1 MKQKNLILMVVAVG
15 CGLVAAF
22 LTTQI
27 NAKPKIEHVDVWVA
41 AKDLPVGTLMTK
53 ADLPKL
59 IVKKQMAK
67 DSLPQAFV
75 TSEEEL
81 IDRRLNRPVL
91 KDEPFNPGSLT
102 KGGVITLPE
111 GKHMV
116 ALPIGVSNGVAGFVG
131 PGSKVDVLAT
141 LKLDQT
147 LEAFPLLVDMLV
159 LAVDGN
165 VSYDTSKN
173 GVFASMSTVSFAVT
187 QEEALLLALAKNRG
201 CHLELLL
208 RHPGTP
214 TDKDYDIK
222 KIRKML
228 ESDKS
233 PAKTVITGRPGEV
246 EGARGSNEPDVKP
259 STEGPQ
265 LKDLVRVWV
274 ANENIAKDTQI
285 TKDLITQ
292 KFAERAVPKEFAD
305 EAVGDLSAFVGK
317 ALVTGVSKGQWV
329 TGSMLG
335 QPGLKPSPLEDFS
348 PKPGAPGDKVVVPVI
363 PPAQRKIR
371 DVTVHTAS
379 GAVVYRYEEIR
390 PEEWRLRGVMT
401 PEDATKTAPKDPPKD
416 PAHPAPEGK

>member
-1 MKQKNLILMVVAVG
+1 
-15 CGLVAAF
+15 
-22 LTTQI
+22 LTR
-27 NAKPKIEHVDVWVA
+27 
-41 AKDLPVGTLMTK
+41 

-75 TSEEEL
+75 TSEDEL
-81 IDRRLNRPVL
+81 IDRRLTRPVL

-141 LKLDQT
+141 LKLDST
-147 LEAFPLLVDMLV
+147 LEAFPLLVDMLI

-173 GVFASMSTVSFAVT
+173 GVFANMSTVSFAVT
-187 QEEALLLALAKNRG
+187 QEEALLLALAKQRG

-214 TDKDYDIK
+214 LDKDYDIK
-222 KIRKML
+222 KIKKLL

-233 PAKTVITGRPGEV
+233 PSKLVVTGRPGEV
-246 EGARGSNEPDVKP
+246 EGAKGVNEPDVKP
-259 STEGPQ
+259 LTPDKT
-265 LKDLVRVWV
+265 KDLVRVWV
-274 ANENIAKDTQI
+274 ANENIAKDTPI
-285 TKDLITQ
+285 TKDLIAQ

-305 EAVGDLSAFVGK
+305 EAVGDLSAFLGK

-335 QPGLKPSPLEDFS
+335 QPGLRPSPLEDFN
-348 PKPGAPGDKVVVPVI
+348 PKPGPNDKIPVI
-363 PPAQRKIR
+363 PPAQRKIV
-371 DVTVHTAS
+371 DIAVHTAS
-379 GAVVYRYEEIR
+379 GTVINRFEEVR
-390 PEEWRLRGVMT
+390 PGEWKLKAVMT
-401 PEDATKTAPKDPPKD
+401 PEEATAKAPKDP
-416 PAHPAPEGK
+416 APVAPDGK